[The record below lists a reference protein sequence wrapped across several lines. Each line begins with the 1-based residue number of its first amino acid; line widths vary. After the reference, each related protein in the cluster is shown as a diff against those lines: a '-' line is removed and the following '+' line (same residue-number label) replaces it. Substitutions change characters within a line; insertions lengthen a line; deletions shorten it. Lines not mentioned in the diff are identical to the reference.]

1 MCATIGIAIRQGQES
16 RSVKM
21 NANCLTGTSIVK
33 EIRNSMKMWITRE
46 IMHKMLDEMLT
57 KIENGEEVNTARL
70 ERAFLTDE
78 GEIKIKEYCLKILLG
93 EREYGY

>member
-1 MCATIGIAIRQGQES
+1 MNEIEYDAIGMSES
-16 RSVKM
+16 
-21 NANCLTGTSIVK
+21 
-33 EIRNSMKMWITRE
+33 EITKE

-57 KIENGEEVNTARL
+57 KVENGENVNTGRL
-70 ERAFLTDE
+70 ERAYLNDE

>member
-1 MCATIGIAIRQGQES
+1 
-16 RSVKM
+16 M
-21 NANCLTGTSIVK
+21 N
-33 EIRNSMKMWITRE
+33 EIEYDALGMSENEITRE
-46 IMHKMLDEMLT
+46 ILHKMLDEMLT
-57 KIENGEEVNTARL
+57 KVENSEEVNTARL

>member
-1 MCATIGIAIRQGQES
+1 
-16 RSVKM
+16 M
-21 NANCLTGTSIVK
+21 NEIEYDALGTS
-33 EIRNSMKMWITRE
+33 ENDITRE

-70 ERAFLTDE
+70 ERAYLNDE

-93 EREYGY
+93 ERYYEC

>member
-1 MCATIGIAIRQGQES
+1 
-16 RSVKM
+16 M
-21 NANCLTGTSIVK
+21 NEIEYDALGTS
-33 EIRNSMKMWITRE
+33 ENDITRE

-70 ERAFLTDE
+70 ERAYLNDE

-93 EREYGY
+93 ERDYEC

>member
-1 MCATIGIAIRQGQES
+1 
-16 RSVKM
+16 M
-21 NANCLTGTSIVK
+21 NEIEYDALGTS
-33 EIRNSMKMWITRE
+33 ENEITRE

-70 ERAFLTDE
+70 ERAYLTDE

>member
-1 MCATIGIAIRQGQES
+1 
-16 RSVKM
+16 M
-21 NANCLTGTSIVK
+21 NEIEYDALGTS
-33 EIRNSMKMWITRE
+33 ENDITRE

-93 EREYGY
+93 ERDYEC

>member
-1 MCATIGIAIRQGQES
+1 MDIIEYNAIG
-16 RSVKM
+16 M
-21 NANCLTGTSIVK
+21 NEN
-33 EIRNSMKMWITRE
+33 EINRE
-46 IMHKMLDEMLT
+46 ILHKMLDEMLT

-70 ERAFLTDE
+70 ERAYLNDE

>member
-1 MCATIGIAIRQGQES
+1 MDIIEYDAI
-16 RSVKM
+16 
-21 NANCLTGTSIVK
+21 GTSENEIAK
-33 EIRNSMKMWITRE
+33 EIL
-46 IMHKMLDEMLT
+46 HKMLDEMLT
-57 KIENGEEVNTARL
+57 KIENGENVNTARL